1 MYEHT
6 RRQWRSYRGTG
17 RGVSPSP
24 CRKLSPG
31 GWFRPSGLV
40 GINGYTCTAYQF
52 LSGFLLEFLLLYIM
66 ERYYKKQCLNPPSN
80 ISASPS
86 SNIPSSPPSN
96 IPNIHSSNIPGSSQ
110 QSEVTELD
118 EILANL
124 PSDPGHRCR
133 MLDYPPNYREAIRR
147 HYLQNNP
154 CQPKDH
160 IMPRKVSNN
169 RCFVTRW
176 FDNFKWLEYSIVKD
190 VAFCRYCYL
199 FKCDFDKEGN
209 AGSDVFTEIG
219 FTNWRKGPENFRDHE
234 GGVGSLHNKALQQA
248 RDLMTQ
254 KQHIETFV
262 IKQTDEA
269 RINYHTL
276 LCGALDC
283 TRWLLQQGLPFRGH
297 DESFKSSNRGNYLEL
312 MQFLADH
319 NDKVRKVVFEN
330 APKNLKYTSSDIQKD
345 LVRACAIETIGAI
358 TKDMEGT
365 FFSLLVDGSRDSST
379 KEQMTVVLRYVN
391 KEGEVIERFLG
402 VQHVSS
408 TTSSSLEEAVERL
421 FASTNLSMSKLR
433 GQGYDGASNM
443 KGELNGLKAKILN
456 KYPQAFYVH
465 CFAHQLQLAL
475 VAVAKGIEGVAIF
488 FNNASILVNT
498 IGSSC
503 KRRDAFREKQLEQI
517 KKALDI
523 GDLETGRGLN
533 QESSLMRPCDTRW
546 NSHYGT
552 IISIIVMFEAV
563 VEVLEWIKDDTN
575 QDSFG
580 EISQLFH
587 NIQTFDFV
595 FHLFLMRLV
604 LGITNELSQALQKK
618 YQDIVTAMTLVE
630 VCKQRLQSLR
640 DDDFGDLLDDV
651 QKFCQEHDIVVPN
664 MKDLHF
670 VPGKSRRK
678 APRLTNFHYY
688 RVDLYFQVLDTQL
701 KELNDR
707 FNEVNTELLLCMACL
722 SPVNNFASFDKAKI
736 VRLAQLYPQD
746 FDRMDLMNL
755 PIQLDNYIYDM
766 KMHNEFSS
774 LRGIGDLAKELVKT
788 GRWILKIV
796 VPKTHIK
803 SSVGKVIRHNVHLP
817 VDMNQLAIY

>member
-1 MYEHT
+1 
-6 RRQWRSYRGTG
+6 
-17 RGVSPSP
+17 
-24 CRKLSPG
+24 
-31 GWFRPSGLV
+31 
-40 GINGYTCTAYQF
+40 
-52 LSGFLLEFLLLYIM
+52 M

-80 ISASPS
+80 ISGSPS
-86 SNIPSSPPSN
+86 PSNIPSSHPPPPSN
-96 IPNIHSSNIPGSSQ
+96 IRSHPLNILSSSQ
-110 QSEVTELD
+110 QSEPTELD

-124 PSDPGHRCR
+124 HADPGYRRR

-147 HYLQNNP
+147 HYLQNDP
-154 CQPKDH
+154 CQPRDH
-160 IMPRKVSNN
+160 IMPRKVSNK
-169 RCFVTRW
+169 RCFITGW
-176 FDNFKWLEYSIVKD
+176 FDRFKWLEYSISKD
-190 VAFCRYCYL
+190 AAFCRYCYL
-199 FKCDFDKEGN
+199 FKCDFDQMGSTGN
-209 AGSDVFTEIG
+209 DVFTEKG
-219 FTNWRKGPENFRDHE
+219 FTNWRKGPENLRAHE
-234 GGVGSLHNKALQQA
+234 GGVGSLHNKAVQQA

-269 RINYHTL
+269 RNNYHTL
-276 LCGALDC
+276 LRASLEC
-283 TRWLLQQGLPFRGH
+283 TRWLLGQGLPFRGH
-297 DESFKSSNRGNYLEL
+297 DESLKSSNRGNYLEL
-312 MQFLADH
+312 MHFLSKH
-319 NDKVRKVVFEN
+319 NEQVRKVVFEN

-345 LVRACAIETIGAI
+345 LVHACAIETINAI
-358 TKDMEGT
+358 TKDMEGE

-379 KEQMTVVLRYVN
+379 KEQMAVVLRYVN
-391 KEGEVIERFLG
+391 KKGEAIEKFLG
-402 VQHVSS
+402 VQHVFS
-408 TTSSSLEEAVERL
+408 TTSSSLEEAIERF
-421 FASTNLSMSKLR
+421 FATTNLSMSKLR

-443 KGELNGLKAKILN
+443 KGELNGLKTKILN

-475 VAVAKGIEGVAIF
+475 VAVTKGIEGVAIF

-503 KRRDAFREKQLEQI
+503 KRRDAFREKQQEQI

-533 QESSLMRPCDTRW
+533 QENSLMRPCDTRW

-552 IISIIVMFEAV
+552 IVSIIVMFEAV

-575 QDSFG
+575 QDNFG
-580 EISQLFH
+580 ETSHLFH

-595 FHLFLMRLV
+595 FHLFLMRLI
-604 LGITNELSQALQKK
+604 LGVTNELSQALQKK
-618 YQDIVTAMTLVE
+618 DQDIVNAMALVE

-664 MKDLHF
+664 MEDLHF

-755 PIQLDNYIYDM
+755 PIQLDNYIHDM
-766 KMHNEFSS
+766 KMHSEFSS

-788 GRWILKIV
+788 GRCASYILVYKLLTLALVLPVATASVERAFSAMKIV
-796 VPKTHIK
+796 KTPLRNKMGDQWLSDSMLVYIERDVFAFIDNEPIMRRFHGMK
-803 SSVGKVIRHNVHLP
+803 RRRQ
-817 VDMNQLAIY
+817 QL

>member
-1 MYEHT
+1 
-6 RRQWRSYRGTG
+6 
-17 RGVSPSP
+17 
-24 CRKLSPG
+24 
-31 GWFRPSGLV
+31 
-40 GINGYTCTAYQF
+40 
-52 LSGFLLEFLLLYIM
+52 M
-66 ERYYKKQCLNPPSN
+66 ERYYKKQCLNPHSN
-80 ISASPS
+80 IPASPS
-86 SNIPSSPPSN
+86 SNISSSPPSN
-96 IPNIHSSNIPGSSQ
+96 IPNIPSSSILGSSQ
-110 QSEVTELD
+110 QNEVTELD

-124 PSDPGHRCR
+124 PADPGHRRR

-160 IMPRKVSNN
+160 IMPKKVSNN

-190 VAFCRYCYL
+190 AAFCRYCYL

-219 FTNWRKGPENFRDHE
+219 FTNWRKGLENFRDHE

-276 LCGALDC
+276 LRGALDC
-283 TRWLLQQGLPFRGH
+283 TRWLLQHGLPFRGH

-330 APKNLKYTSSDIQKD
+330 ASKNLKYTSSDIQKD

-358 TKDMEGT
+358 TKDMEG
-365 FFSLLVDGSRDSST
+365 
-379 KEQMTVVLRYVN
+379 
-391 KEGEVIERFLG
+391 EVIERFLG

-408 TTSSSLEEAVERL
+408 TTSSSLEEAIERL

-443 KGELNGLKAKILN
+443 KEELNGLKAKILN

-503 KRRDAFREKQLEQI
+503 KCRDAFREKQLEKI

-523 GDLETGRGLN
+523 GDLEMGRGLN
-533 QESSLMRPCDTRW
+533 QEISLMRPCDTRW

-552 IISIIVMFEAV
+552 IVSIIVMFEAV
-563 VEVLEWIKDDTN
+563 VEVLEWIKDDTK
-575 QDSFG
+575 QDNFG
-580 EISQLFH
+580 EVSKLFH
-587 NIQTFDFV
+587 DIQTFDFV
-595 FHLFLMRLV
+595 FHLFFMRLI

-618 YQDIVTAMTLVE
+618 DQDIVNAMALVE
-630 VCKQRLQSLR
+630 VCKQKPQSLR

-664 MKDLHF
+664 MEDLRF

-746 FDRMDLMNL
+746 FDCMDLINL
-755 PIQLDNYIYDM
+755 PIQLDNYIHDM
-766 KMHNEFSS
+766 KMHSEFSS

-788 GRWILKIV
+788 GRFASYMLVYKLLTLTLV
-796 VPKTHIK
+796 
-803 SSVGKVIRHNVHLP
+803 LP
-817 VDMNQLAIY
+817 VATA